1 MVCVLMHRHEI
12 GAVLDGRYSLQEL
25 AESAGVSTRTIR
37 YYITEGLL
45 EPPILAGHRSYYTA
59 AHLDRL
65 TVIGLLKD
73 AFLPLREIRRRLA
86 GVDDDALPAM
96 IAELDHSR
104 RDESVE
110 RKSGTRQSEDVSSEA
125 EFDTASAYIQRLMEP
140 APAPLSA
147 PLRSKIVPPAL
158 DPSERQWRRIAI
170 SDDAEL
176 TIASDLYIRK
186 KERVDALI
194 EWARRTL
201 GSDEH

>member
-1 MVCVLMHRHEI
+1 MDDE
-12 GAVLDGRYSLQEL
+12 RYSLQEL
-25 AESAGVSTRTIR
+25 AENAGVSTRTVR

-45 EPPILAGHRSYYTA
+45 EPPILAGHRSYYST
-59 AHLDRL
+59 AHLNRL

-86 GVDDDALPAM
+86 GVVDDALPAM
-96 IAELDHSR
+96 IAELDQSR
-104 RDESVE
+104 RGESAE
-110 RKSGTRQSEDVSSEA
+110 PKARSRHLGEVSAEA
-125 EFDTASAYIQRLMEP
+125 QFDTASAYIHRLMEP
-140 APAPLSA
+140 APAPLSV
-147 PLRSKIVPPAL
+147 PRHSKIVPPVP

-176 TIASDLYIRK
+176 TIASDLYNRK
-186 KERVDALI
+186 KVRVDALI